1 MPVPEKQF
9 SKFISWLRR
18 EFSTRRNSIVIVLPN
33 EEGKNEGWHIDK
45 FLGDTI
51 KLQDSKAFN
60 ETRKHRYREIGR
72 DEFDNIETLLDK
84 VYISVSKENI
94 MKDYKSYED

>member
-9 SKFISWLRR
+9 NKFISWLRH
-18 EFSTRRNSIVIVLPN
+18 EHATKRNSIVIVLPN
-33 EEGKNEGWHIDK
+33 DEGKNEGWHIDK

-60 ETRKHRYREIGR
+60 ETRNYRYRQISRE
-72 DEFDNIETLLDK
+72 DFNNIETLLDR

-94 MKDYKSYED
+94 MKDYKSYKE